1 MARLEFSGDLGAH
14 RGDVLLSYY
23 AVIGGWTIHYAW
35 LYISGGM
42 PEGSEEIAGVIGK
55 TATSAT
61 TSGGWHGVFML
72 CCIGLVI
79 GGVRSGIERAAKVL
93 MPILA
98 LVMVLIIGRGVL
110 DGFGEPYRS
119 CCPRFDELTASGM
132 LEARDTL
139 L

>member
-1 MARLEFSGDLGAH
+1 MYKRQ
-14 RGDVLLSYY
+14 
-23 AVIGGWTIHYAW
+23 TIHYAW

-79 GGVRSGIERAAKVL
+79 GGVRGGIERAAKVL

-98 LVMVLIIGRGVL
+98 LVMVLIIGRGVML
-110 DGFGEPYRS
+110 DGFGEALSFVLPLDLMS
-119 CCPRFDELTASGM
+119 SPPAACSKHW
-132 LEARDTL
+132 DTPSL
-139 L
+139 AWALVSAPC